1 MFWILLYIYIS
12 PISVL
17 LLFNTDKLV
26 NLMQLVFWLVSSA
39 AGSYDLVKSGSAL
52 EKAENP
58 RVYFLV
64 LSVGF
69 FCPYNLKLLP
79 ETKNCRTGKIEL

>member
-26 NLMQLVFWLVSSA
+26 NLMQLIFWLVSSA
-39 AGSYDLVKSGSAL
+39 TGSYDLVKSGSAL

-64 LSVGF
+64 LLVAGF
-69 FCPYNLKLLP
+69 LSIQLEAASRK
-79 ETKNCRTGKIEL
+79 EEL